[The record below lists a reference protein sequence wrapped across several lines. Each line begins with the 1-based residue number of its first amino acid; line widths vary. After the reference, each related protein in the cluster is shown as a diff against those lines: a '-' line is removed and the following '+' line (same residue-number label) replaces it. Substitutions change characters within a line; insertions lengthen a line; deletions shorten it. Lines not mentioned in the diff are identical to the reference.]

1 MRSLFTRKRVIA
13 MSVVAVLA
21 VAAAAFAYWTTSGS
35 GTGSASTGTSSAVS
49 VSQVGSISNLKPGST
64 AQAIDFKISNGS
76 SDNQFISAVAVSI
89 SSVDAPNADATHPCD
104 ASDFTVVQPS
114 AINED
119 LTSGDHTYSPSGAT
133 LALKNT
139 ASNQDGCKG
148 ATVHL
153 AFNAS

>member
-1 MRSLFTRKRVIA
+1 MRSFFTRKRVIA

-21 VAAAAFAYWTTSGS
+21 VSAAAFAYWTTSGT
-35 GTGSASTGTSSAVS
+35 GTGSASTGTSSAVT
-49 VSQVGSISNLKPGST
+49 VTQVGSISNLKPGSS
-64 AQAIDFKISNGS
+64 AQAVDFKINNGS
-76 SDNQFISAVAVSI
+76 SENQYISAVAVSI
-89 SSVDAPNADATHPCD
+89 SSVTAPNADAGHPCT
-104 ASDFTVVQPS
+104 ASDFDLVQPN
-114 AINED
+114 AINAD

-148 ATVHL
+148 ATVNL